1 MLSLEIDRRGTPH
14 LRQFNERGE
23 RVDEILYPPA
33 YQYLLSAGYAAGIVS
48 EVAHRHDL
56 RLSYQLGFIASYY
69 DPGLYCPYTV
79 TLSTGVPLYKYFEGP
94 EREYFLGHFYAT
106 PKANL

>member
-1 MLSLEIDRRGTPH
+1 M
-14 LRQFNERGE
+14 
-23 RVDEILYPPA
+23 DEILYPPA
-33 YQYLLSAGYAAGIVS
+33 YQYLLSAGYPAGIVS